1 MDSLLELSLLFD
13 YYGRLLTEKQQLI
26 CDMYYNQNLSLT
38 EIAED
43 LSITK
48 QGVRDALK
56 KSEKLLYNF
65 ENNLNIKQK
74 NDQIS
79 LLIQKIDDRVDR
91 ELLNSKSSM
100 EIKDLTK
107 QINELI

>member
-13 YYGRLLTEKQQLI
+13 YYGTLLTEKQQLI

-43 LSITK
+43 LDITK

-56 KSEKLLYNF
+56 KSEKLLFNF
-65 ENNLNIKQK
+65 ENNLKIKQK
-74 NDQIS
+74 NEQIS
-79 LLIQKIDDRVDR
+79 LLIQKIEDRVDK
-91 ELLNSKSSM
+91 ELLNKESEK
-100 EIKDLTK
+100 EIKNLTK

>member
-13 YYGRLLTEKQQLI
+13 YYGVLLTEKQQLI

-43 LSITK
+43 LTITK

-65 ENNLNIKQK
+65 ENSLKIKDK
-74 NDQIS
+74 NEQIS
-79 LLIQKIDDRVDR
+79 LLIQKIEAMVDE
-91 ELLNSKSSM
+91 ELQDSESKN
-100 EIKDLTK
+100 EIKSLTK